1 MRKFNHK
8 KRKHEIQAQ
17 KEEIQAQNSVIGK
30 MNESLEGNFEMTSS
44 IMEFLKKQGF
54 KGQFRGG
61 GIL

>member
-8 KRKHEIQAQ
+8 KRKYEIQAQ

-30 MNESLEGNFEMTSS
+30 MNESLEGNFEMRSS